1 MAKVNTQ
8 LRKLVR
14 ETPLAE
20 LVDVGVLQRMQ
31 DRFAEVTGVSVV
43 IRDLQGRPV
52 TRPSCQNAFC
62 SLMTGSQY
70 GETCCRESNR
80 RAVARAAEEHRV
92 VKYVCHAGLSQFAD
106 PRAKQFLDCRHRPTV

>member
-1 MAKVNTQ
+1 MAKANTQ
-8 LRKLVR
+8 LRKLIR

-62 SLMTGSQY
+62 SLMSGFAI
-70 GETCCRESNR
+70 R
-80 RAVARAAEEHRV
+80 RDAAAARAT
-92 VKYVCHAGLSQFAD
+92 AGPWRAR
-106 PRAKQFLDCRHRPTV
+106 PRSIAW